1 MMFRLVF
8 LCSMLCAPSA
18 FGEDLR
24 TDPLPMAHP
33 VTGEQGLWIAV
44 WLQQEM
50 LKNEASLQSCT
61 EERSILQQ
69 QATELR
75 LSNTEARIASTE
87 LERGINALKTQLTVA
102 RTDAQDAQ
110 GVAQRRL
117 YLTFGA
123 AGAAIVAVSILLV
136 EHL

>member
-1 MMFRLVF
+1 MLRLALAWVLVLF
-8 LCSMLCAPSA
+8 AAPA
-18 FGEDLR
+18 LAQEVR
-24 TDPLPMAHP
+24 TDPVLMPHP
-33 VTGEQGLWIAV
+33 TTGEPGVWIAV

-50 LKNEASLQSCT
+50 LQNDAALQRCS
-61 EERSILQQ
+61 EERPLLQQ
-69 QATELR
+69 QITELR
-75 LSNTEARIASTE
+75 LSSTEARIASTE
-87 LERGINALKTQLTVA
+87 LERSLNALKLQLTVA

-110 GVAQRRL
+110 GVARRRL